1 MVDLRTDFK
10 DDILD
15 ITENAQRKY
24 RMITND
30 DGTVSFVDATVYMQV
45 GDNFGAGDVN
55 NMTSRLNIIRATL
68 TAGNTQ
74 IVVSNGLITT
84 DSILSFYTSVYGL
97 NPSEVLVE
105 DGSVTLTFDAQET
118 DIEVG
123 VQING

>member
-15 ITENAQRKY
+15 ITENSQRKY

-30 DGTVSFVDATVYMQV
+30 DGTVSFVDETVYTQV
-45 GDNFGAGDVN
+45 GDSFGAGDVN
-55 NMTSRLNIIRATL
+55 NITSRLNIIRATL
-68 TAGNTQ
+68 TVGNTQ
-74 IVVSNGLITT
+74 VVVSNGLITT

>member
-15 ITENAQRKY
+15 ITENTQRKY

-30 DGTVSFVDATVYMQV
+30 DGTVSFVDATVYTQV
-45 GDNFGAGDVN
+45 GDSFGAGDVN

-68 TAGNTQ
+68 SAGNTQ
-74 IVVSNGLITT
+74 IVVSNALITT
-84 DSILSFYTSVYGL
+84 DSVLSFYTSVYGL
-97 NPSEVLVE
+97 NPSEVFVE

-123 VQING
+123 VRVDG

>member
-30 DGTVSFVDATVYMQV
+30 DGTVSFIDATVYMQV
-45 GDNFGAGDVN
+45 GDSFGAGDVN
-55 NMTSRLNIIRATL
+55 NMTSRLNIIRTTL

-74 IVVSNGLITT
+74 VVVSNGLITT

>member
-15 ITENAQRKY
+15 ITENSQRKY

-30 DGTVSFVDATVYMQV
+30 DGTVSFVDETVYTQV
-45 GDNFGAGDVN
+45 GDSFGAGDVN

-68 TAGNTQ
+68 SAGNTQ
-74 IVVSNGLITT
+74 VVVSNGLITT

-105 DGSVTLTFDAQET
+105 DGSVTLKFDAQET

>member
-15 ITENAQRKY
+15 ITENTQRKY

-30 DGTVSFVDATVYMQV
+30 DGTVSFVDATVYTQV

-74 IVVSNGLITT
+74 VVVSNGLITT
-84 DSILSFYTSVYGL
+84 DSVLSFYTSVYGL